1 MIESVVHDYCP
12 NDFGSRNFE
21 SENIYMKSVVMSSAV
36 NRKLWG
42 VMAWVRFG
50 SFAVLASHANL
61 ANRSIQTWPPEIPSS
76 LENDAIVKTVPSLET
91 GMEEVCYRILGSCLK
106 RGNDDCSDENAIVR
120 IRAFR
125 FLRRAS
131 KKDA

>member
-1 MIESVVHDYCP
+1 MIESVVYDDCP
-12 NDFGSRNFE
+12 NDFGSRYFE
-21 SENIYMKSVVMSSAV
+21 SENIYVKSVVVSSAV

-50 SFAVLASHANL
+50 CFAVFARRANL
-61 ANRSIQTWPPEIPSS
+61 ANYSIQTWSPEIPSS

-91 GMEEVCYRILGSCLK
+91 GMKEVCYRVLGSCFK
-106 RGNDDCSDENAIVR
+106 RGNDDCSDENAVVR

-125 FLRRAS
+125 FF
-131 KKDA
+131 